1 MTQRL
6 RWLRNII
13 MDGEYKMTNLFFG
26 TLWFVTI
33 VVIVDPEMVGEWKAQ
48 RDIAYDSI
56 MIEYVSDM
64 ETYK

>member
-1 MTQRL
+1 MTLRL

-13 MDGEYKMTNLFFG
+13 MDGEYKMTNLFFA
-26 TLWFVTI
+26 TLWFVMI
-33 VVIVDPEMVGEWKAQ
+33 VVIVDPEMVGEWQAQ

-64 ETYK
+64 ETYE

>member
-1 MTQRL
+1 
-6 RWLRNII
+6 
-13 MDGEYKMTNLFFG
+13 MDGEYKMANLFFG
-26 TLWFVTI
+26 TLWFVMI

-64 ETYK
+64 ETYE